1 MVYPDSNSIYYKALN
16 MAGYTCIES
25 DYLYR
30 NFQGNLSKGD
40 FVVFH
45 NVGSY
50 SLVMKPPFILPDV
63 PIVELGEEGVLLIK
77 QNQDIQSIFADFF
90 IPDKNKNI

>member
-1 MVYPDSNSIYYKALN
+1 

-25 DYLYR
+25 DYLYKGYK
-30 NFQGNLSKGD
+30 GNLAKGD

-63 PIVELGEEGVLLIK
+63 PCLEMNDGTIMQVKRKQSVE
-77 QNQDIQSIFADFF
+77 SIFEDFA
-90 IPDKNKNI
+90 